1 LKGSCSGT
9 GIIGSDVDYDPRP
22 ENIKTLLRAAEEML
36 RQKHVSSVLFEGK
49 RVGERT
55 NMEMLDVF
63 ARELV
68 QEHHRRY

>member
-1 LKGSCSGT
+1 
-9 GIIGSDVDYDPRP
+9 
-22 ENIKTLLRAAEEML
+22 LLGAAEEML

-55 NMEMLDVF
+55 NMEMLDAF

-68 QEHHRRY
+68 QEHHHRY